1 MLNCVRDALQPA
13 PLRRADEPLTR
24 TAGGAYMSARLTAQA
39 CVSGG
44 LMQLVQHRGLAWRF
58 LMGLLGTLAG
68 YITLA
73 LTSTLVQEIWLGGVS
88 YRDSGRLVLILA
100 GVFTPMC
107 AFVGGLVGALVAG
120 RSRWLAAAALSG
132 LITIET
138 TYLYTTQRVDGPLW
152 FEAGAAAAL
161 ILAVC
166 AATWL
171 SARYAARRLNRSSNV
186 Q

>member
-1 MLNCVRDALQPA
+1 
-13 PLRRADEPLTR
+13 
-24 TAGGAYMSARLTAQA
+24 
-39 CVSGG
+39 
-44 LMQLVQHRGLAWRF
+44 MQLAQHRALGRHL
-58 LMGLLGTLAG
+58 LMGLLGALAG

-73 LTSTLVQEIWLGGVS
+73 LTSTLVQEVWLGGVS
-88 YRDSGRLVLILA
+88 YRDSGRLVLLLA
-100 GVFTPMC
+100 GLFTPLC
-107 AFVGGLVGALVAG
+107 AFVGGLLGALVAG
-120 RSRWLAAAALSG
+120 RSRWLAAATLCG
-132 LITIET
+132 LITVES

-171 SARYAARRLNRSSNV
+171 NAHYMARRFDRSSKA